1 MADNQTVSFSHK
13 KLKESATHLAES
25 QLAAINGN
33 DVVRIKSILDE
44 SRRELTDAYRTLS
57 RLAKMEQDLS
67 PAAEWL
73 IDNFYIIQEQIVQ
86 VKVDFPKEYQVSIPA
101 LTHGEHKGLPRVY
114 ELILDYLTLTDNLLD
129 PEVLTTYLKN
139 YQEIKTLMIGE
150 IWAIPIMIRLIL
162 IQRLAEKASRII
174 YRKNIHKNVQNII
187 QKLERTEHKEPGVT
201 NNVISNWLKNKPR
214 EGAHIHLI
222 ELYQQLEM
230 AGLLLEDQKRW
241 FSYRF
246 RQLDMSLE
254 EAMRIEAQK
263 QSRIQVSIQNAVI
276 SLRLSSEMDWSE
288 FVEDCSILEQ
298 ILSLDPAGI
307 YKRMD
312 FKTRDSYRRTVE
324 RLSRRSE
331 KSETETA
338 EQVLLFAE
346 GKVSE
351 AGREASEKTAEDL
364 KRHVGYYLV
373 GEGFDDLVDKIGY
386 KMPAMERIVRFME
399 RNTWIYTLAIALH
412 TAALM
417 LILWLTIGAFST
429 STLTITILFLV
440 TFFPALDLSVSS
452 VNRFFAFLLPPR
464 ILPKMGYKE
473 FIPNES
479 RTIVVVPT
487 LLQSKENAVH
497 QVEALEIKSLANP
510 DESIQFALLSDFND
524 ATEKEMPSD
533 SDIVQAAKNEIA
545 KLNKK
550 YKSKFGDKFFLLH
563 RERLWNRAEKKWM
576 GWERKRGK
584 LEEFNR
590 ILQNADEETS
600 YKWIEGKFLETIK
613 VHSVRYVITLD
624 ADTKLPPNSA
634 RDLIRTI
641 SHPLNRAV
649 TDAEEQ
655 IVKKGYGIIQP
666 RISIPPES
674 SRNTWFSRI
683 FSGHVGL
690 DPYSTAVSDIYQDLA
705 GEAVFTGKGIY
716 DVEVFHKIL
725 DRRFPENRIL
735 SHDLIESTYLR
746 AGLATDIELFDEY
759 PSTYISY
766 SKRNH
771 RWVRG
776 DWQIAAWLFSK
787 VPGRDQKVEN
797 PINLLS
803 KWKIFDNLRRSLN
816 PFFLTLFFIAGWFWL
831 PGSALVWTLAAF
843 GILAFPIYVSL
854 SSDIVNRPTRVQWKL
869 YMVKV
874 KANLKI
880 NTLQAICTLIILPHQ
895 AILNIDAIFR
905 TLYRLRI
912 SKKSLLEWTTAFQ
925 TEQMSSNSLVSY
937 TRMMTVPIILGF
949 AVLIIPIY
957 TRMTYLWVAM
967 PFFVLWSGSP
977 FFLKKISD
985 PIVQK
990 LEGLNNEEQKKLQQ
1004 YARRT
1009 WFYFERFLNEDHSW
1023 LPPDNYQEDPPLQAA
1038 ARTSPTNIGLAL
1050 VSTVVA
1056 YNMGFIPYTECL
1068 ERLRN
1073 TLRSMKKLERH
1084 RGHFYNW
1091 YDTKLGEVLSPKYV
1105 STVDSGNLAASL
1117 IVVKE
1122 AVKEELITPGFNK
1135 KYLDGL
1141 QVTIRAVRE
1150 ILNEYWE
1157 KGILPEDCHKNVNE
1171 HTSEILKMLESA
1183 GDLSLSE
1190 SLELVRSCKTYATD
1204 MCSIDLMSLRNRLG
1218 DRELNDLVFWV
1229 ESPLRQMKKIID
1241 EYRWLMKLDLPNM
1254 NQLSPSEL
1262 SNKIDHL
1269 QDKPNHVLPKRWQ
1282 NQAGKIISSCEKLVE
1297 EMDFSF
1303 LYQKRRG
1310 LFHVGYNVEKAQAD
1324 KGTYDLLASEARI
1337 ASYIAIAKADIPVEH
1352 WFRLSRRLTS
1362 LDRQEILLS
1371 WGGTMFEYLMP
1382 LLFMRSYP
1390 ETLIAHTYSNVI
1402 EWQRSYGNKRNRPWG
1417 FSESAYN
1424 FLNLDLHYQYRAFG
1438 APGLG
1443 LKRGLADSYVVA
1455 PYASLLA
1462 MMIDPKS
1469 SLENLVELE
1478 KIGAK
1483 GLFGFYDA
1491 VDFTASHNRENQ
1503 SYSVVRTYMVHHHGM
1518 SLLAMEN
1525 LLNEWSINRYFHSDP
1540 QIRSCELILQ
1550 EKIPRGVP
1558 IKEPHPIDVEL
1569 EPGER
1574 ESVQNVVEHSGIGK
1588 LDQNPPRAHLLS
1600 NGSFSTFVTH
1610 AGTGMAEKDGISL
1623 NNWISDPTADP
1634 LGVFVYVRDLDTG
1647 EFWSSMHQ
1655 PVRVKPD
1662 RYDTWFH
1669 NGKVVTS
1676 RVDNWIETTTEV
1688 SVSPDDPI
1696 ELRKITLT
1704 NYSHQPRTIEL
1715 TSYAEVVLNY
1725 YEDHRSHPAFSKLF
1739 IQTDYLPEEHSL
1751 IVKRRPRSAREGE
1764 KWLIHSFASLYSD
1777 NGHSLQYETDRSVFL
1792 GRGRSLSHPAAM
1804 DRNGPLK
1811 GTLGNVSDP
1820 IVSLR
1825 KKFVIEPGEKVE
1837 CTFGL
1842 GYAESYE
1849 EAVRLADMYDNQY
1862 AVNRAIDMA
1871 NVYSLVA
1878 LNHIGLSARQAHYFQ
1893 LFTSHL
1899 LYTND
1904 QFRLEFNRLKE
1915 NRKKQQ
1921 DLWAYGISGDFPL
1934 IIFRLDD
1941 TDQIKHVRLLLKA
1954 HTFWR
1959 MKGLETEMLFLN
1971 DHPPSYADEVQEA
1984 IQEACEISMERD
1996 LINKRGGIFFRRT
2009 DQIPQADL
2017 TLLLSV
2023 AHVILRNKLHD
2034 FSQKSSPSEIRSW
2047 NQNQIS
2053 EVYQPAQLKPDE
2065 QEKSEII
2072 DDTKDLRC
2080 FNGYGGFSES
2090 GDEYRIII
2098 KQDSE
2103 TGKLNLPPAPWVN
2116 VISNPNFGFI
2126 ATERGAG
2133 YTWSE
2138 NSRENKLTTWSNDP
2152 VRDPHSEAFYIRDED
2167 RNEFWSPTPGPVS
2180 GNGHYRISHGFGYTR
2195 FEHESAKIKQELIQF
2210 VAKND
2215 PLKISKLT
2223 LNNKGSDPRRLSVFR
2238 YLDTVL
2244 GVDRMKSSRFIIPS
2258 VLDDKQILCMQNYY
2272 NNEFSERVMFSTVV
2286 SSSENTEL
2294 SFTTSREEFI
2304 GRNRDVSCPAALHF
2318 NSELKMKKVEGE
2330 DPCLAL
2336 QTMVTVNP
2344 GETVEL
2350 VFLEGETANKE
2361 TAEKLVEGF
2370 RDPEK
2375 ANTELEKVRKFWSD
2389 KLSRI
2394 QVKTPDK
2401 SLDLLVNGWLMYQNL
2416 SSRMWA
2422 RTAYYQAGGAYG
2434 FRDQL
2439 QDSMAVLFTD
2449 EKIAREQILLH
2460 AANQFPEGDVLHWWH
2475 PPTGR
2480 GVRTRITDDRLWLPY
2495 AVSNYLDHTDDHSI
2509 LDEKIPYVQARALEE
2524 YEHEAYLQPEKSSIR
2539 ESLYEHCCKAI
2550 EISLKFGR
2558 NGLPLI
2564 GTGDWNDGMNLVGE
2578 KGEGESVWLGFFLYQ
2593 VLVDF
2598 EKICTKMDDSE
2609 RADRYRKE
2617 AEKLRTNLNSAGWD
2631 GEWYL
2636 RAFYD
2641 DGTPLGSSQ
2650 NDECRIDA
2658 ISQAWSILS
2667 GVATKEK
2674 KEKVLKAIKE
2684 HLISEEDGII
2694 KLLTPPFD
2702 RTEKN
2707 PGYIK
2712 GYIPGV
2718 RENGGQYTHGALWV
2732 VRAFAHSGMG
2742 NEAIKYF
2749 SMINPVNHALN
2760 HEAADRYGVEPY
2772 VVTADVYGEP
2782 PLTGQGGW
2790 SWYTGSAGWMYRVA
2804 VESILGYRPGKECA
2818 ELNPAIPSD
2827 WKEFEIVLKLDD
2839 GQTTYQT
2846 IIQNPDGLQTGTLRG
2861 ELDGKPITPSK
2872 ESARIPLRKDG
2883 RHHKVKLILK
2893 RSE

>member
-1 MADNQTVSFSHK
+1 MADTQTVSFSHK
-13 KLKESATHLAES
+13 KLKESAINLAGS

-33 DVVRIKSILDE
+33 DIVRTRSILE
-44 SRRELTDAYRTLS
+44 VSKNELTDAYRILS
-57 RLAKMEQDLS
+57 RLAKTEQDLS

-86 VKVDFPKEYQVSIPA
+86 VKVDFPREYQLSIPS
-101 LTHGEHKGLPRVY
+101 LTHGDYKGLPRVY
-114 ELILDYLTLTDNLLD
+114 ELMLDYLTLTDNLLD
-129 PEVLTTYLKN
+129 PEVLTTYLKD
-139 YQEIKTLMIGE
+139 YQEVKILMIGE
-150 IWAIPIMIRLIL
+150 VWAIPIMIRLIL

-174 YRKNIHKNVQNII
+174 YRKNIHKSVQRVI
-187 QKLERTEHKEPGVT
+187 QNLEQVEYTEPGVT
-201 NNVISNWLKNKPR
+201 TNMISTWLKKQPR
-214 EGAHIHLI
+214 EGVHIQLI
-222 ELYQQLEM
+222 ELYQQLDM

-241 FSYRF
+241 FNYRF

-276 SLRLSSEMDWSE
+276 SLRLSAELDWSE
-288 FVEDCSILEQ
+288 FVEECSILEQ

-307 YKRMD
+307 YKQMD
-312 FKTRDSYRRTVE
+312 FKTRDAYRRTVE
-324 RLSRRSE
+324 RLSRRSD

-338 EQVLLFAE
+338 EQVLLL
-346 GKVSE
+346 
-351 AGREASEKTAEDL
+351 SEKHASQNGQKNSKETFEHL
-364 KRHVGYYLV
+364 KKHVGYYLM
-373 GEGFDDLVDKIGY
+373 GEGYPELVEKVGY
-386 KMPAMERIVRFME
+386 RMPVMERTVRFLE
-399 RNTWIYTLAIALH
+399 SHTWIYTLAIALH

-429 STLTITILFLV
+429 STLTIVILFLI

-464 ILPKMGYKE
+464 ILPKMSYKE
-473 FIPNES
+473 FIPDES
-479 RTIVVVPT
+479 RTLIVVPT
-487 LLQSKENAVH
+487 ILTSVKDAVR
-497 QVEALEIKSLANP
+497 QVEELEIKSLANA
-510 DESIQFALLSDFND
+510 DTSVQFALLSDFND
-524 ATEKEMPSD
+524 GSEKEMHSD
-533 SDIVQAAKNEIA
+533 LVIVEAVKNEIR

-550 YKSKFGDKFFLLH
+550 YHSKFGDKFFLLH
-563 RERLWNRAEKKWM
+563 RERLWNESEKKWM

-590 ILQNADEETS
+590 LLQNADEETS
-600 YKWIEGKFLETIK
+600 YRWIEGNFPESIR
-613 VHSVRYVITLD
+613 SQPVRYVITLD
-624 ADTKLPPNSA
+624 ADTKLPPDSA

-641 SHPLNRAV
+641 SHPLNCAV
-649 TDAEEQ
+649 FDTEKRS
-655 IVKKGYGIIQP
+655 VTKGYGIIQP
-666 RISIPPES
+666 RISIPPDS
-674 SRNTWFSRI
+674 SRATWFSRI

-716 DVEVFHKIL
+716 DVEAFYKVL

-759 PSTYISY
+759 PSTYFSY

-787 VPGRDQKVEN
+787 VPGRDGKTLN
-797 PINLLS
+797 PINQLS

-816 PFFLTLFFIAGWFWL
+816 PFFLTLFFVAGWFWL
-831 PGSALVWTLAAF
+831 PGSAFIWTLAAF

-869 YMVKV
+869 YLVKV

-880 NTLQAICTLIILPHQ
+880 NSLQAICTLIILPHQ
-895 AILNIDAIFR
+895 ATLNLDAIFR
-905 TLYRLRI
+905 TLYRLHI
-912 SKKSLLEWTTAFQ
+912 SKKSLLEWTTAFK
-925 TEQMSSNSLVSY
+925 TEQMSSNSLISY
-937 TRMMTVPIILGF
+937 TRMMLVSVLLGLTI
-949 AVLIIPIY
+949 LIIAIY
-957 TRMTYLWVAM
+957 TQMAYLWVAV

-977 FFLKKISD
+977 FILKKISE
-985 PIVQK
+985 PITAK
-990 LEGLNNEEQKKLQQ
+990 TERLGKAEQDQLQQ

-1009 WFYFERFLNEDHSW
+1009 WFYFERFMNEEHSW
-1023 LPPDNYQEDPPLQAA
+1023 LPPDNYQEDPPLPAV
-1038 ARTSPTNIGLAL
+1038 ARASPTNIGLAL

-1068 ERLRN
+1068 ERITN
-1073 TLRSMKKLERH
+1073 TLRSMKKLERY

-1091 YDTKLGEVLSPKYV
+1091 YNTKLGEVLSPNYV

-1122 AVKEELITPGFNK
+1122 AIKETMITPGFNK
-1135 KYLDGL
+1135 KYVEGL

-1157 KGILPEDCHKNVNE
+1157 LGILPQDCHENVNQ
-1171 HTSEILKMLESA
+1171 HTTEILRMIE
-1183 GDLSLSE
+1183 GTENVSLSE
-1190 SLELVRSCKTYATD
+1190 SLELVKNCKQYATE
-1204 MCSIDLMSLRNRLG
+1204 MCSIDLMSLRSRLG
-1218 DRELNDLVFWV
+1218 DRALNDLVFWV
-1229 ESPLRQMKKIID
+1229 ESPLRHMEKMID
-1241 EYRWLMKLDLPNM
+1241 EYKRLLKMDLPNITH
-1254 NQLSPSEL
+1254 LSPSAL
-1262 SNKIDHL
+1262 NRKINHL
-1269 QDKPNHVLPKRWQ
+1269 QEHSRNVLPKKW
-1282 NQAGKIISSCEKLVE
+1282 EKLAGEIIGTCESFVDK
-1297 EMDFSF
+1297 MDFTF

-1310 LFHVGYNVEKAQAD
+1310 LFYVGYNVEKAQAD
-1324 KGTYDLLASEARI
+1324 KATYDLLASEARI

-1362 LDRQEILLS
+1362 LNKQEILLS

-1390 ETLIAHTYSNVI
+1390 ETLIAHTYTNVI

-1424 FLNLDLHYQYRAFG
+1424 FLNLDMHYQYRAFG

-1443 LKRGLADSYVVA
+1443 LKRGLADAYVVA
-1455 PYASLLA
+1455 PYATILA

-1469 SLENLVELE
+1469 SLENLLELE

-1491 VDFTASHNRENQ
+1491 VDFTGSHLLENQ
-1503 SYSVVRTYMVHHHGM
+1503 SYNVVRTYMVHHHGM
-1518 SLLAMEN
+1518 SLLALEN
-1525 LLNEWSINRYFHSDP
+1525 LLNNWSINRYFHSDP

-1574 ESVQNVVEHSGIGK
+1574 ESIQNIVEHIGIGE
-1588 LDQNPPRAHLLS
+1588 LDQSPPRAHLLS

-1610 AGTGMAEKDGISL
+1610 AGTGMAKKDSISL
-1623 NNWISDPTADP
+1623 NNWISDPTEDP
-1634 LGVFVYVRDLDTG
+1634 LGVFVYVRDLDSG
-1647 EFWSSMHQ
+1647 QFWSAMHQ

-1676 RVDNWIETTTEV
+1676 RVDNWIETTTEI
-1688 SVSPDDPI
+1688 SVSSDDPI

-1704 NYSHQPRTIEL
+1704 NYSHQTRTIEL
-1715 TSYAEVVLNY
+1715 TSYAEVVLNH
-1725 YEDHRSHPAFSKLF
+1725 YEDHKSHPAFSKLF
-1739 IQTDYLPEEHSL
+1739 VQTDYLPEEHSL
-1751 IVKRRPRSAREGE
+1751 IVKRRPRSAHDGE
-1764 KWLIHSFASLYSD
+1764 KWMVHSFASLYSD
-1777 NGHSLQYETDRSVFL
+1777 DADTLQYETDRSVFL

-1804 DRNGPLK
+1804 DKNVSLK

-1825 KKFVIEPGEKVE
+1825 KTFVIEPGQKIE

-1842 GYAESYE
+1842 GYAESRE

-1871 NVYSLVA
+1871 NVYNLVE

-1893 LFTSHL
+1893 KLTSYL
-1899 LYTND
+1899 LYADTQLRAN
-1904 QFRLEFNRLKE
+1904 FSRLKE

-1934 IIFRLDD
+1934 LIFRLNDI
-1941 TDQIKHVRLLLKA
+1941 DQIKYVRILLKA

-1984 IQEACEISMERD
+1984 IQESCETSMGRD
-1996 LINKRGGIFFRRT
+1996 LINKRGGIFYRRT
-2009 DQIPQADL
+2009 DQIPPADL

-2023 AHVILRNKLHD
+2023 AHVILRNKLPELP
-2034 FSQKSSPSEIRSW
+2034 QKESNAEVRSW
-2047 NQNQIS
+2047 RSDHISNQYRPSQF
-2053 EVYQPAQLKPDE
+2053 KPEENRMAPIEDE
-2065 QEKSEII
+2065 DKS
-2072 DDTKDLRC
+2072 LQF
-2080 FNGYGGFSES
+2080 FNGYGGFSDS
-2090 GDEYRIII
+2090 GDEYQMLIYRDP
-2098 KQDSE
+2098 K
-2103 TGKLNLPPAPWVN
+2103 TGELNLPPSPWVN

-2167 RNEFWSPTPGPVS
+2167 RKEYWSPTPGPVP
-2180 GNGHYRISHGFGYTR
+2180 GNGNYKVSHGFGYTR
-2195 FEHESAKIKQELIQF
+2195 FEHLSADIKQELIQF
-2210 VAKND
+2210 AAQDD

-2223 LNNKGSDPRRLSVFR
+2223 LQNLGSEPRRLSVFR
-2238 YLDTVL
+2238 YLDAVL
-2244 GVDRMKSSRFIIPS
+2244 GVDRVKSSRFIIPS
-2258 VLDDKQILCMQNYY
+2258 ASGDEQILFLKNYY
-2272 NNEFSERVMFSTVV
+2272 NNEFSDRVMFASAV
-2286 SSSENTEL
+2286 SGSENTPL
-2294 SFTTSREEFI
+2294 YYTTSREEFI
-2304 GRNRDVSCPAALHF
+2304 GRNRGVHFPAAIQF
-2318 NSELKMKKVEGE
+2318 NKALEMEKVEGK
-2330 DPCLAL
+2330 DPCIAL
-2336 QTMVTVNP
+2336 QTIIKINP
-2344 GETVEL
+2344 GETVEV
-2350 VFLEGETANKE
+2350 VFLDGETATREAAE
-2361 TAEKLVEGF
+2361 TLVGYF
-2370 RDPEK
+2370 RDPK
-2375 ANTELEKVRKFWSD
+2375 MADKELNKIQEFWRSKF
-2389 KLSRI
+2389 SRI
-2394 QVKTPDK
+2394 QIKTPDK
-2401 SLDLLVNGWLMYQNL
+2401 SLDIMVNGWLMYQNL

-2449 EKIAREQILLH
+2449 EKLARDQILLH
-2460 AANQFPEGDVLHWWH
+2460 AAHQFPEGDVLHWWH

-2495 AVSNYLDHTDDHSI
+2495 TVCYYLQHTKDASI
-2509 LDEKIPYVQARALEE
+2509 LNEQIPYVRARALEP
-2524 YEHEAYLQPEKSSIR
+2524 YEHEVYLQPESSHIKG
-2539 ESLYEHCCKAI
+2539 SLYEHCCRSI
-2550 EISLKFGR
+2550 EVSLKFGR

-2564 GTGDWNDGMNLVGE
+2564 GTGDWNDGMNLIGE
-2578 KGEGESVWLGFFLYQ
+2578 KGEGESAWLGFFLHN

-2598 EKICTKMDDSE
+2598 EKICKQMDD
-2609 RADRYRKE
+2609 ADRANRYNQE
-2617 AEKLRTNLNSAGWD
+2617 AEKLKNNLNRIGWD

-2641 DGTPLGSSQ
+2641 DGTPLGSSK
-2650 NDECRIDA
+2650 NKECRIDA

-2667 GVATKEK
+2667 GVASKDRRL
-2674 KEKVLKAIKE
+2674 KVLKAVEK

-2742 NEAIKYF
+2742 NEAMKYF
-2749 SMINPVNHALN
+2749 SMINPVNHAL
-2760 HEAADRYGVEPY
+2760 DRQATDKYQVEPY

-2782 PLTGQGGW
+2782 PLTGRGGW

-2804 VESILGYRPGKECA
+2804 VESILGYRPGRDCA
-2818 ELNPAIPSD
+2818 ELRPVIPVH
-2827 WKEFEIVLKLDD
+2827 WKEFEITLNLDD
-2839 GQTTYQT
+2839 TRTTCHI
-2846 IIQNPDGLQTGTLRG
+2846 IIQNPDGLQKGVLEG
-2861 ELDGKPITPSK
+2861 EIDGNPIVLSK
-2872 ESARIPLRKDG
+2872 KSARIPLIKDG
-2883 RHHKVKLILK
+2883 KNHEIRFLLK
-2893 RSE
+2893 DSE

>member
-1 MADNQTVSFSHK
+1 MANTQSVSFSHK
-13 KLKESATHLAES
+13 RLKESALHLAGS
-25 QLAAINGN
+25 QLAEIDGT
-33 DVVRIKSILDE
+33 DVIRIKSILE
-44 SRRELTDAYRTLS
+44 KSKSELTDAYRVLS
-57 RLAKMEQDLS
+57 RLAKTEQDLS

-86 VKVDFPKEYQVSIPA
+86 VKVDFPREYQVSIPS
-101 LTHGEHKGLPRVY
+101 LTHGDYKGLPRVY

-129 PEVLTTYLKN
+129 SEVLAAYMKN
-139 YQEIKTLMIGE
+139 YQEVKTLMIGE
-150 IWAIPIMIRLIL
+150 IWAIPIMLRLIL

-174 YRKNIHKNVQNII
+174 YRKNVHRRVQIII
-187 QKLERTEHKEPGVT
+187 QKLEKLEHREPGVT
-201 NNVISNWLKNKPR
+201 NNVISNWLKSQPR
-214 EGAHIHLI
+214 DGSNIHLI

-230 AGLLLEDQKRW
+230 AGFLQEDQKRW
-241 FSYRF
+241 FNYRF

-276 SLRLSSEMDWSE
+276 SLRLSSELDWSE
-288 FVEDCSILEQ
+288 FVEECSILEQ

-307 YKRMD
+307 YKQMD

-338 EQVLLFAE
+338 EQVLLLTERKIVNNGQQGSKRAY
-346 GKVSE
+346 K
-351 AGREASEKTAEDL
+351 DL
-364 KRHVGYYLV
+364 KKHVGYYLI
-373 GEGFDDLVDKIGY
+373 GEGFQELVEKIGY
-386 KMPAMERIVRFME
+386 KMPFMEKIVHFLE
-399 RNTWIYTLAIALH
+399 RNTWVYTLAIALH
-412 TAALM
+412 TAVLM

-429 STLTITILFLV
+429 STLTISLLFLI
-440 TFFPALDLSVSS
+440 TLFPALDLSVSS

-473 FIPNES
+473 NIPDES

-487 LLQSKENAVH
+487 LLSSTDDAVR
-497 QVEALEIKSLANP
+497 QVESLEIKSLANP

-524 ATEKEMPSD
+524 ALEKEVQ
-533 SDIVQAAKNEIA
+533 SDIDIVDAARNEIA

-550 YKSKFGDKFFLLH
+550 YRSKFGDKFFLLH
-563 RERLWNRAEKKWM
+563 RERLWNGAEKKWM

-590 ILQNADEETS
+590 LLQNADEETS
-600 YKWIEGKFLETIK
+600 YRWIEGKFIESITT
-613 VHSVRYVITLD
+613 SPVRYVLTLD
-624 ADTKLPPNSA
+624 ADTKLPPDSA

-649 TDAEEQ
+649 FDSEKRWIT
-655 IVKKGYGIIQP
+655 KGYGIIQP

-674 SRNTWFSRI
+674 SRSTWFSRI
-683 FSGHVGL
+683 FSGHVGI
-690 DPYSTAVSDIYQDLA
+690 DPYSTAVSDIYQDLT

-716 DVEVFHKIL
+716 DVEAFHKVL
-725 DRRFPENRIL
+725 DRRFPDNRIL

-746 AGLATDIELFDEY
+746 AGLATDIELFDDY
-759 PSTYISY
+759 PSTYFSF

-787 VPGRDQKVEN
+787 VPGRNIKVQN
-797 PINLLS
+797 PINRLS

-831 PGSALVWTLAAF
+831 PGSALIWTLAAF

-869 YMVKV
+869 YLVKV
-874 KANLKI
+874 KSNLRI
-880 NTLQAICTLIILPHQ
+880 NSLQAICTLIILPHQ
-895 AILNIDAIFR
+895 AILNLDAIFR
-905 TLYRLRI
+905 TLYRLRV

-925 TEQMSSNSLVSY
+925 TEQMSSNSLLSN
-937 TRMMTVPIILGF
+937 TRMMAVPILLGL
-949 AVLIIPIY
+949 AILIIPLY
-957 TRMTYLWVAM
+957 TQMTYLWVTL

-977 FFLKKISD
+977 FILKKISE
-985 PIVQK
+985 PIVPKVDGLDAADQEQLQK
-990 LEGLNNEEQKKLQQ
+990 

-1009 WFYFERFLNEDHSW
+1009 WFYFERFVNEEHSW
-1023 LPPDNYQEDPPLQAA
+1023 LPPDNYQEDPPLQPA

-1068 ERLRN
+1068 ERVRN
-1073 TLRSMKKLERH
+1073 TLKSMKKLERY

-1091 YDTKLGEVLSPKYV
+1091 YDTKLGEVLSPNYI

-1122 AVKEELITPGFNK
+1122 AIKERMVTPGFNK
-1135 KYLDGL
+1135 KYFDGL
-1141 QVTIRAVRE
+1141 QVTIQAVRE

-1157 KGILPEDCHKNVNE
+1157 KGILPDDCHENVNM
-1171 HTSEILKMLESA
+1171 HTAEILKMLDGA

-1190 SLELVRSCKTYATD
+1190 SLELVRGCKKYATE

-1229 ESPLRQMKKIID
+1229 ESPLREMKKIIN
-1241 EYRWLMKLDLPNM
+1241 EYKQLQNTGLSNIS
-1254 NQLSPSEL
+1254 QLSPSDL
-1262 SNKIDHL
+1262 SRNVDRL
-1269 QDKPNHVLPKRWQ
+1269 SDKPKNALPKKWQ
-1282 NQAGKIISSCEKLVE
+1282 KQAGEIISVCEKFVN

-1303 LYQKRRG
+1303 LYQKKRG
-1310 LFHVGYNVEKAQAD
+1310 LFYVGYNVEKAQSD
-1324 KGTYDLLASEARI
+1324 NVTYDLLASEARI

-1362 LDRQEILLS
+1362 LDKQEILLS

-1390 ETLIAHTYSNVI
+1390 ETLIAHTYTNVI

-1443 LKRGLADSYVVA
+1443 LKRGLADAYVVA
-1455 PYASLLA
+1455 PYASVLA

-1491 VDFTASHNRENQ
+1491 VDFTASHNREDQ

-1518 SLLAMEN
+1518 SLLAIEN
-1525 LLNEWSINRYFHSDP
+1525 ILNNWSINRYFHSDP
-1540 QIRSCELILQ
+1540 YIRSCELILQ

-1574 ESVQNVVEHSGIGK
+1574 EAVQNVVEHSEIGE
-1588 LDQNPPRAHLLS
+1588 LDQSPPRVHLLS
-1600 NGSFSTFVTH
+1600 NGSFSTFVTY

-1623 NNWISDPTADP
+1623 NNWISDPTEDP
-1634 LGVFVYVRDLDTG
+1634 LGVFVYVRDLETG
-1647 EFWSSMHQ
+1647 QFWSAMHQ

-1669 NGKVVTS
+1669 NGKMITS
-1676 RVDNWIETTTEV
+1676 RVDNWIETTTEI

-1704 NYSHQPRTIEL
+1704 NYSHQSRTIEL

-1725 YEDHRSHPAFSKLF
+1725 YEDHKSHLAFSKLF
-1739 IQTDYLPEEHSL
+1739 VQTDYLPEEHSL
-1751 IVKRRPRSAREGE
+1751 IVKRRPRSDKEGE
-1764 KWLIHSFASLYSD
+1764 KWMVHCFASLYSD
-1777 NGHSLQYETDRSVFL
+1777 DGDSLQYETDRSVFL

-1804 DRNGPLK
+1804 DENGSLK
-1811 GTLGNVSDP
+1811 GTLGNVADP

-1825 KKFVIEPGEKVE
+1825 KKFVIKPGEKVE

-1842 GYAESYE
+1842 GYAESRE

-1871 NVYSLVA
+1871 NVYSLVE
-1878 LNHIGLSARQAHYFQ
+1878 LNHIGLNAQQAHYFQ
-1893 LFTSHL
+1893 KLTSYL
-1899 LYTND
+1899 MYSDD
-1904 QFRLEFNRLKE
+1904 QFRTTFSSLKE

-1984 IQEACEISMERD
+1984 IQEACETSMGRD

-2009 DQIPQADL
+2009 DQISSADL

-2023 AHVILRNKLHD
+2023 AHMILQHKLHELP
-2034 FSQKSSPSEIRSW
+2034 QKNSNAEVQSWSNRQSSAKYLPAQFKSEEYSEI
-2047 NQNQIS
+2047 QT
-2053 EVYQPAQLKPDE
+2053 E
-2065 QEKSEII
+2065 EKS
-2072 DDTKDLRC
+2072 KNLQF
-2080 FNGYGGFSES
+2080 FNGYGGFSEL
-2090 GDEYRIII
+2090 GDEYQILINR
-2098 KQDSE
+2098 DPE
-2103 TGKLNLPPAPWVN
+2103 TGQLDLPPAPWVN

-2133 YTWSE
+2133 YSWNE

-2152 VRDPHSEAFYIRDED
+2152 VKDPHSEAFYIRDED
-2167 RNEFWSPTPGPVS
+2167 RKEYWSPTPGPVP
-2180 GNGHYRISHGFGYTR
+2180 GNGHYRVSHGFGYTR
-2195 FEHESAKIKQELIQF
+2195 FEHQSAEINQELIQF
-2210 VAKND
+2210 VAKDD
-2215 PLKISKLT
+2215 PLKISKIT
-2223 LNNKGSDPRRLSVFR
+2223 LQNDGSEPRRLSVFR

-2244 GVDRMKSSRFIIPS
+2244 GVDRARSSRFIIPS
-2258 VLDDKQILCMQNYY
+2258 VSQDEQILFLQNHY
-2272 NNEFSERVMFSTVV
+2272 NNEFSDRVMFASMI
-2286 SSSENTEL
+2286 SNSDEIAL
-2294 SFTTSREEFI
+2294 FYTTSRDEFI
-2304 GRNRDVSCPAALHF
+2304 GRNRDVSCPAALQF
-2318 NSELKMKKVEGE
+2318 NKALEMNIVEGN
-2330 DPCLAL
+2330 DPCIAL
-2336 QTMVTVNP
+2336 QTIVKINA
-2344 GETVEL
+2344 GETIEL
-2350 VFLEGETANKE
+2350 VFLEGEAANQE
-2361 TAEKLVEGF
+2361 AAEKLVTDF
-2370 RDPEK
+2370 REK
-2375 ANTELEKVRKFWSD
+2375 KKADIELDTIRKFWAK

-2394 QVKTPDK
+2394 QVKTPEK
-2401 SLDLLVNGWLMYQNL
+2401 SLDILVNGWLMYQNL

-2449 EKIAREQILLH
+2449 EKIARDQILLH
-2460 AANQFPEGDVLHWWH
+2460 AAHQFPEGDVLHWWH

-2495 AVSNYLDHTDDHSI
+2495 AVYNYLQHTNDQAI
-2509 LDEKIPYVQARALEE
+2509 LQEQIPYIQARPLEE
-2524 YEHEAYLQPEKSSIR
+2524 YEHEIYLQPERSRIKG
-2539 ESLYEHCCKAI
+2539 SLYEHCCKAI
-2550 EISLKFGR
+2550 DISLKFGR
-2558 NGLPLI
+2558 NGFPLI
-2564 GTGDWNDGMNLVGE
+2564 GTGDWNDGMNLIGE
-2578 KGEGESVWLGFFLYQ
+2578 KGEGESVWLGFFLYKI
-2593 VLVDF
+2593 LVDF
-2598 EKICTKMDDSE
+2598 EEICKGMDDTD
-2609 RADRYRKE
+2609 RASRYQNE
-2617 AEKLRTNLNSAGWD
+2617 AKKLKKNLNKTGWD
-2631 GEWYL
+2631 GHWYL

-2650 NDECRIDA
+2650 NNECRIDA

-2667 GVATKEK
+2667 GVAPKERRL
-2674 KEKVLKAIKE
+2674 KVLNAVKE

-2732 VRAFAHSGMG
+2732 IRAFANSGLG
-2742 NEAIKYF
+2742 NEAMNYF
-2749 SMINPVNHALN
+2749 SMINPVNHTLDR
-2760 HEAADRYGVEPY
+2760 EAADKYQVEPY

-2804 VESILGYRPGKECA
+2804 VESILGYRPGKDYA
-2818 ELNPAIPSD
+2818 ELKPVIPSD
-2827 WKEFEIVLKLDD
+2827 WEEFEITLTLDD
-2839 GQTTYQT
+2839 NRTTCRI
-2846 IIQNPDGLQTGTLRG
+2846 IIQNPDGLQTGTLEG
-2861 ELDGKPITPSK
+2861 EIDGKPIDSSK
-2872 ESARIPLRKDG
+2872 KSAKIPLTKDG
-2883 RHHKVKLILK
+2883 KHHTLKFILK
-2893 RSE
+2893 SSG

>member
-1 MADNQTVSFSHK
+1 MANTQSVSFSHK
-13 KLKESATHLAES
+13 KLKESAINLAGS
-25 QLAAINGN
+25 QLAEIDGT
-33 DVVRIKSILDE
+33 DVIRVKSILE
-44 SRRELTDAYRTLS
+44 KSKKELTDAYRVLS
-57 RLAKMEQDLS
+57 RLAKTEQDLS

-86 VKVDFPKEYQVSIPA
+86 VKVDFPREYQVSIPS
-101 LTHGEHKGLPRVY
+101 LTHGDYKGLPRVY

-129 PEVLTTYLKN
+129 PEVLAVYLNN
-139 YQEIKTLMIGE
+139 YQEVTTLMIGE
-150 IWAIPIMIRLIL
+150 IWAIPVMIRLIL
-162 IQRLAEKASRII
+162 IQRLSEKASRII
-174 YRKNIHKNVQNII
+174 YRKNIHKSVQGVI
-187 QKLERTEHKEPGVT
+187 QNLEQVEHTEPGITT
-201 NNVISNWLKNKPR
+201 NMLSTWLKKQPR
-214 EGAHIHLI
+214 EGIHIQLI

-241 FSYRF
+241 FNYRF
-246 RQLDMSLE
+246 KQLDMSLE
-254 EAMRIEAQK
+254 ESMRIEAQK

-276 SLRLSSEMDWSE
+276 SLRLSAELDWSE
-288 FVEDCSILEQ
+288 FVEECSILEQ

-307 YKRMD
+307 YKEMD

-338 EQVLLFAE
+338 EQVLLLTE
-346 GKVSE
+346 RKISHNGQ
-351 AGREASEKTAEDL
+351 EKSIRAHEDL
-364 KRHVGYYLV
+364 KNHVGYYLI
-373 GEGFDDLVDKIGY
+373 GEGFPELVANLGY
-386 KMPAMERIVRFME
+386 KMPVMERIVRFLE
-399 RNTWIYTLAIALH
+399 RNTWVYTTAIALH

-429 STLTITILFLV
+429 STLTIAILFLV
-440 TFFPALDLSVSS
+440 TIFPALDLSVSS

-464 ILPKMGYKE
+464 ILSKMGYKE
-473 FIPNES
+473 FIPDES
-479 RTIVVVPT
+479 RTMVVVPT
-487 LLQSKENAVH
+487 LLQSVDDAVR
-497 QVEALEIKSLANP
+497 QVEALEIKSLGNP
-510 DESIQFALLSDFND
+510 DESIQFALLSDFTD
-524 ATEKEMPSD
+524 ASEKEMQTD
-533 SDIVQAAKNEIA
+533 IDIVKAAKNEIA

-550 YKSKFGDKFFLLH
+550 YQSKFGDKFFLLH
-563 RERLWNRAEKKWM
+563 RERLWNGSEKKWM

-590 ILQNADEETS
+590 LLQNAEEETS
-600 YKWIEGKFLETIK
+600 YRWIEGNLFESIEA
-613 VHSVRYVITLD
+613 SPVRYVLTLD
-624 ADTKLPPNSA
+624 ADTKLPPDSA

-649 TDAEEQ
+649 LDSDKR
-655 IVKKGYGIIQP
+655 IVHKGYGIIQP

-690 DPYSTAVSDIYQDLA
+690 DPYSTAVSDIYQDLT

-716 DVEVFHKIL
+716 DVEAFHKVL

-746 AGLATDIELFDEY
+746 AGLATDIELFDDY
-759 PSTYISY
+759 PSTYSSY

-787 VPGRDQKVEN
+787 VPGQEGKEHN
-797 PINLLS
+797 PINRLS

-816 PFFLTLFFIAGWFWL
+816 PFFLTMFFVAGWFWL
-831 PGSALVWTLAAF
+831 PGSAFVWTLAAF

-869 YMVKV
+869 YLVKV
-874 KANLKI
+874 KSNLRI
-880 NTLQAICTLIILPHQ
+880 NSLQAICTLIILPHQ
-895 AILNIDAIFR
+895 AVLNLDAIFR
-905 TLYRLRI
+905 TLYRLRVA
-912 SKKSLLEWTTAFQ
+912 KKSLLEWTSAFQ
-925 TEQMSSNSLVSY
+925 TEQMSNNSLMSY
-937 TRMMTVPIILGF
+937 TRMMLIPVLLGL
-949 AVLIIPIY
+949 AILIIAIY
-957 TRMTYLWVAM
+957 TQMAYLWVAV
-967 PFFVLWSGSP
+967 PFFGLWSGSP
-977 FFLKKISD
+977 FILKKISE
-985 PIVQK
+985 PIVSK
-990 LEGLNNEEQKKLQQ
+990 IDGLGKDDEELLQQ

-1009 WFYFERFLNEDHSW
+1009 WFYFERFVNEEHSW
-1023 LPPDNYQEDPPLQAA
+1023 LPPDNYQEDPPLQPA

-1068 ERLRN
+1068 ERVRN
-1073 TLRSMKKLERH
+1073 TLKSMKKLERY

-1091 YDTKLGEVLSPKYV
+1091 YDTKLGEVLSPNYV

-1122 AVKEELITPGFNK
+1122 AVKEAMNTPEFNK
-1135 KYLDGL
+1135 NYLDGL
-1141 QVTIRAVRE
+1141 QVTIRTVRE
-1150 ILNEYWE
+1150 ILDEYWE
-1157 KGILPEDCHKNVNE
+1157 KGVLPQDCHDNVNK
-1171 HTSEILKMLESA
+1171 HTAEIMKMLDSA
-1183 GDLSLSE
+1183 NDLSLSE
-1190 SLELVRSCKTYATD
+1190 SLEMVRACKKYATD

-1229 ESPLRQMKKIID
+1229 ESPLREMKKIID
-1241 EYRWLMKLDLPNM
+1241 EYRRLQNTGLANIT
-1254 NQLSPSEL
+1254 QLSPSDLSRNIDRL
-1262 SNKIDHL
+1262 SNQPK
-1269 QDKPNHVLPKRWQ
+1269 NVLPKKWQ
-1282 NQAGKIISSCEKLVE
+1282 KEAGEIISTCEKFIN

-1303 LYQKRRG
+1303 LYQKKRG
-1310 LFHVGYNVEKAQAD
+1310 LFYVGYNVGKAQAD
-1324 KGTYDLLASEARI
+1324 KVTYDLLASEARI

-1362 LDRQEILLS
+1362 LNKQEILLS

-1390 ETLIAHTYSNVI
+1390 ETLIAHTYANVI
-1402 EWQRSYGNKRNRPWG
+1402 KWQRNYGNKRNRPWG

-1424 FLNLDLHYQYRAFG
+1424 FLNLDMHYQYRAFG

-1443 LKRGLADSYVVA
+1443 LKRGLADAYVVA
-1455 PYASLLA
+1455 PYASVLA

-1469 SLENLVELE
+1469 SLDNLVELE

-1491 VDFTASHNRENQ
+1491 VDFTSSHLMADQ
-1503 SYSVVRTYMVHHHGM
+1503 SFSVVRTYMVHHHGM
-1518 SLLAMEN
+1518 SLLAIEN
-1525 LLNEWSINRYFHSDP
+1525 ILNNWSINRYFHSDP
-1540 QIRSCELILQ
+1540 YVRSCELILQ

-1574 ESVQNVVEHSGIGK
+1574 ESTHNVVEHVRIDE
-1588 LDQNPPRAHLLS
+1588 LDETPPRVHLLS

-1610 AGTGMAEKDGISL
+1610 TGTGMAKKDGISL
-1623 NNWISDPTADP
+1623 NNWISDPTEDP
-1634 LGVFVYVRDLDTG
+1634 LGVFVYVRDMETG
-1647 EFWSSMHQ
+1647 RFWSAMHQ

-1676 RVDNWIETTTEV
+1676 RVDNWIETTTEI

-1715 TSYAEVVLNY
+1715 TSYAEVVLNRY
-1725 YEDHRSHPAFSKLF
+1725 DDHRSHPAFSKLF
-1739 IQTDYLPEEHSL
+1739 VQTDYLPEEHSL
-1751 IVKRRPRSAREGE
+1751 IVKRRPRTDKEGE
-1764 KWLIHSFASLYSD
+1764 KWMIHCFASLYSD
-1777 NGHSLQYETDRSVFL
+1777 DGAPLQYETDRSVFL

-1804 DRNGPLK
+1804 DKNDLLK
-1811 GTLGNVSDP
+1811 GTLGNISDP

-1825 KKFVIEPGEKVE
+1825 KKFVIEPGEKIE

-1842 GYAESYE
+1842 GYAESRE
-1849 EAVRLADMYDNQY
+1849 EAVRMADMYDNQF
-1862 AVNRAIDMA
+1862 AVNRSIDMA
-1871 NVYSLVA
+1871 NVYSLVE
-1878 LNHIGLSARQAHYFQ
+1878 LNHIGLSAHQAHYFQ
-1893 LFTSHL
+1893 KLTSYLLFAD
-1899 LYTND
+1899 D
-1904 QFRLEFNRLKE
+1904 QFRTNFNRLKE

-1959 MKGLETEMLFLN
+1959 MKGLETEVLFLN
-1971 DHPPSYADEVQEA
+1971 DHPPSYADEVHEA
-1984 IQEACEISMERD
+1984 IQEACETSMGRD

-2009 DQIPQADL
+2009 EQIPSADL

-2023 AHVILRNKLHD
+2023 AHVILQNKIHELPKKESKID
-2034 FSQKSSPSEIRSW
+2034 VQSWSQNETSEKYRKTQFEAEENGEPKIED
-2047 NQNQIS
+2047 
-2053 EVYQPAQLKPDE
+2053 EVKELQF
-2065 QEKSEII
+2065 
-2072 DDTKDLRC
+2072 
-2080 FNGYGGFSES
+2080 FNGYGGFSEA
-2090 GDEYRIII
+2090 GDEYQIVINRNP
-2098 KQDSE
+2098 E
-2103 TGKLNLPPAPWVN
+2103 TGELNLPPAPWVN

-2152 VRDPHSEAFYIRDED
+2152 VKDPHSEAFYIRDED
-2167 RNEFWSPTPGPVS
+2167 RKEYWSPTPGPVP
-2180 GNGHYRISHGFGYTR
+2180 GNGDYRVSHGFGYTR
-2195 FEHESAKIKQELIQF
+2195 FEHKSAEIKQELIQF
-2210 VAKND
+2210 VAKDD
-2215 PLKISKLT
+2215 PLKISKLS
-2223 LNNKGSDPRRLSVFR
+2223 LKNEGSEARRLSVFR
-2238 YLDTVL
+2238 YLDSVL
-2244 GVDRMKSSRFIIPS
+2244 GVDRARSSRFIIPS
-2258 VLDDKQILCMQNYY
+2258 ISQDEQILFLQNYY
-2272 NNEFSERVMFSTVV
+2272 NNEFSDRVMFASVMSNSDKTQ
-2286 SSSENTEL
+2286 
-2294 SFTTSREEFI
+2294 FYYTTSREEFI
-2304 GRNRDVSCPAALHF
+2304 GRNRDVSCPSALEF
-2318 NSELKMKKVEGE
+2318 DVALEMEIVEGN

-2336 QTMVTVNP
+2336 QAVLKLYP
-2344 GETVEL
+2344 GEAIEL
-2350 VFLEGETANKE
+2350 VFLEGETTSEEA
-2361 TAEKLVEGF
+2361 AEILVNNF
-2370 RDPEK
+2370 RDGKK
-2375 ANTELEKVRKFWSD
+2375 AENELKTVQKFWTK

-2394 QVKTPDK
+2394 QVKTPDR
-2401 SLDLLVNGWLMYQNL
+2401 SLDILVNGWLMYQNL

-2449 EKIAREQILLH
+2449 QKIAKEQILLH
-2460 AANQFPEGDVLHWWH
+2460 AAHQFTEGDVLHWWH

-2495 AVSNYLDHTDDHSI
+2495 AVHNYLQHTDDHSI
-2509 LDEKIPYVQARALEE
+2509 LHEQIPYIQARALEA
-2524 YEHEAYLQPEKSSIR
+2524 YEHEAYLQPERSSLH

-2550 EISLKFGR
+2550 EVSLKFGK

-2578 KGEGESVWLGFFLYQ
+2578 NGEGESVWLGFFLYNI
-2593 VLVDF
+2593 LVDF
-2598 EKICTKMDDSE
+2598 GEICKLMDDS
-2609 RADRYRKE
+2609 DRGNRYQKE
-2617 AEKLRTNLNSAGWD
+2617 AEKLKDHLNTEGWD

-2650 NDECRIDA
+2650 NKECQIDA
-2658 ISQAWSILS
+2658 ISQAWAILS
-2667 GVATKEK
+2667 GVAPKERQ
-2674 KEKVLKAIKE
+2674 EKVLKAVKE
-2684 HLISEEDGII
+2684 HLVSEKDGII

-2732 VRAFAHSGMG
+2732 VRAFAYSGLG
-2742 NEAIKYF
+2742 NDAMNYF

-2760 HEAADRYGVEPY
+2760 REATERYQVEPY
-2772 VVTADVYGEP
+2772 VVTADIYGEP

-2804 VESILGYRPGKECA
+2804 MESILGYRPGKDCA
-2818 ELNPAIPSD
+2818 ELKPVIPSD
-2827 WKEFEIVLKLDD
+2827 WKEFEIKLRLEDD
-2839 GQTTYQT
+2839 RTTCHI
-2846 IIQNPDGLQTGTLRG
+2846 IIQNPDGLQTGKLEG
-2861 ELDGKPITPSK
+2861 EVDGEPISCSKISGKIPLIKDGK
-2872 ESARIPLRKDG
+2872 
-2883 RHHKVKLILK
+2883 HHKMHFTLK
-2893 RSE
+2893 SSE